1 MRLGKALK
9 KLEAHVWQR
18 EANEHYVEPDWCSRR
33 LFEEEDFWPAIW
45 DPCAGF
51 GRIPEEA
58 AKQGLKAHATD
69 IVDRG
74 YSAFDG
80 VQNFLTAEATR
91 APVIVCNP
99 PFATASHFA
108 VKALSLEGVEQVAMI
123 FPTARLNAAHWLRD
137 TSRPCVADDTSAFD
151 AARTR
156 NCDRR
161 EAGWRQDGLL
171 LVGLGSRVQ
180 RRACNAMATPRRSN
194 AGTKMKEHYPWHSTL
209 SPRARSSR
217 HHGAT
222 FPFRKYSRFWRLGSI
237 ATAA

>member
-9 KLEAHVWQR
+9 KLEAHVWER

-33 LFEEEDFWPAIW
+33 LFEEEDFRPAIW

-99 PFATASHFA
+99 PFAVASHFA
-108 VKALSLEGVEQVAMI
+108 VKALSLEGVERVAI
-123 FPTARLNAAHWLRD
+123 FFSHGTPERRALAERH
-137 TSRPCVADDTSAFD
+137 TSRPCVADDASAFD

-161 EAGWRQDGLL
+161 EAGWRQDGFL
-171 LVGLGSRVQ
+171 LVGLGSR
-180 RRACNAMATPRRSN
+180 
-194 AGTKMKEHYPWHSTL
+194 
-209 SPRARSSR
+209 
-217 HHGAT
+217 
-222 FPFRKYSRFWRLGSI
+222 I
-237 ATAA
+237 